1 MTWSHKIVQ
10 IKPIRDSLP
19 VVCDVF
25 HACSQWQVNLHKCSI
40 SFITETQ
47 FAIQTEVT
55 LQPNPTERLHVDATI
70 IRYFRDTA
78 KNKEKETIVG
88 MDSSPEAKNS
98 HHLRGVVARHSRKE
112 ENTMEAVRHNDEV

>member
-1 MTWSHKIVQ
+1 MTWSLKIVQ
-10 IKPIRDSLP
+10 IQPIRDSLP
-19 VVCDVF
+19 VMCDVF
-25 HACSQWQVNLHKCSI
+25 HACSQWQDNLHKCSI

-70 IRYFRDTA
+70 LRYFRDMQRI
-78 KNKEKETIVG
+78 KKRKLLSVW
-88 MDSSPEAKNS
+88 SPEAKNS

-112 ENTMEAVRHNDEV
+112 ENTMEAQKDG